1 MRRLRGPLALL
12 LLLVSAGVALTAA
25 RPSSEPGCR
34 SAARHLV
41 EIRSYNLRPGS
52 RAEFH
57 RVATEQALPMLR
69 RHRIDVVAAG
79 PSPHDTTS
87 YYLIRAFA
95 SLDARQQS
103 EDRFYGSTE
112 WRDGPRAA
120 ILALIES
127 YTTVVLEV
135 DDRTLA
141 GLRH

>member
-1 MRRLRGPLALL
+1 MQRLRARRLLLPLVASASIAALAL
-12 LLLVSAGVALTAA
+12 
-25 RPSSEPGCR
+25 RPSSSPGHG
-34 SAARHLV
+34 APHLV

-52 RAEFH
+52 RGEFH
-57 RVATEQALPMLR
+57 RLATDQAVPMLR
-69 RHRIDVVAAG
+69 RFRVDVVAAA

-95 SLDARQQS
+95 SLDDRQQS
-103 EDRFYGSTE
+103 EDRFYGSAE

-141 GLRH
+141 GLRR